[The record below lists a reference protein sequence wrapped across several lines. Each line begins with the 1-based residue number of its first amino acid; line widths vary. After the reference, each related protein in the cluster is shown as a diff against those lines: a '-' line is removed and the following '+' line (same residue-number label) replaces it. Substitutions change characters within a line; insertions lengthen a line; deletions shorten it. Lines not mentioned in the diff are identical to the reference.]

1 MKNVIDRVHKRALRI
16 LFNDYISSFEEL
28 LQKIS
33 SDRIYV
39 KILQCLMIEI
49 FNSYASRTL
58 SNYLA
63 LIPSGLLFKIQSRI
77 PVKMASA
84 LKYFNSCFKLS
95 NSSAST
101 QNSTK

>member
-16 LFNDYISSFEEL
+16 LFNDYTSSFEEL

-49 FNSYASRTL
+49 FKCLSYE
-58 SNYLA
+58 N
-63 LIPSGLLFKIQSRI
+63 PSFMWNIFERKELTYNLRSGSLLQLPKPKPQPTA
-77 PVKMASA
+77 PVR
-84 LKYFNSCFKLS
+84 
-95 NSSAST
+95 
-101 QNSTK
+101 